1 MKSYGNKFNMIVIL
15 TVIILVLVGCGQS
28 GKPNDDSS
36 DPDGKI
42 STTDATTEGII
53 LAGIGGGDI
62 KVTIDE
68 IKELKKVNEDVISL
82 SSSGEE
88 TELNISGGLLEELLI
103 KHNVS
108 QTELDS
114 IRITATDGYSME
126 IPSEILKNRDIVL
139 TYEVEGEPLLKED
152 EPLRIVIPE
161 ERAMYWVRSVS
172 KIEVVEKKTAAGK
185 QVEKVLIFDAAISN
199 LDKQDY
205 EYYEDLDKAIK
216 IDDLLS
222 EFVPE
227 GKEQVFIK
235 ASDGL
240 QRNETR
246 ETFKDAFI
254 KITGEN
260 SPMFLSPDL
269 PEGMHVKGILWFSS
283 EEVAF
288 LTTDKALGVYSKL
301 IQEDIE
307 GIPLKEVSEDIDLK
321 QGDIYIFTAS
331 DGYSIEISKDDIDKG
346 ILYKAD
352 DGSTRVGFEG
362 LPKNTTVRD
371 LLSIEVR

>member
-222 EFVPE
+222 EFIPE
-227 GKEQVFIK
+227 GEEQILIK

-254 KITGEN
+254 KITGKN

>member
-1 MKSYGNKFNMIVIL
+1 MKSYGNEFNMIVIL

-28 GKPNDDSS
+28 LEPNEDSS
-36 DPDGKI
+36 DPDDKT
-42 STTDATTEGII
+42 STVDDTTEGII